1 MPDSSSFALPIFKLR
16 ETIMSRVTKIFAV
29 CLLFVGSCFAATTD
43 ASVKGVY
50 AFQLSSAHYQGWSAS
65 ISCPNNQTITFG
77 GNSLS
82 NQSVQGVM
90 TLDGKGNV
98 TSGTYTQYGQFD
110 QALSNATVQ
119 PSCTPGQGSN
129 GNAVYDPPTPGTLTG
144 TYAIGTN
151 STGTLTLIPSSNN
164 GPAPAFYIQLS
175 GAAAVKSTILMVEV
189 DGATDNSPNKEEIS
203 GIAVLQ

>member
-50 AFQLSSAHYQGWSAS
+50 AFQLSSAHYQGWSTS

-98 TSGTYTQYGQFD
+98 TSGTY
-110 QALSNATVQ
+110 
-119 PSCTPGQGSN
+119 
-129 GNAVYDPPTPGTLTG
+129 AVYDPPTPGTLTG